1 MAACGILVAGFA
13 CSSSSSEP
21 NPAGGGGS
29 TSASSSSGNPGL
41 PDGGGPAD
49 TGSDASTSGGP
60 DTGSDA
66 GDPCEGRL
74 ICDSFEGQAVGAAPT
89 GGWKVD
95 TYQAATVTVSDAQ
108 AFKGTRSIKFTT
120 GATQYQ
126 KAMMAMTGAPLFG
139 ATSTTKTTL
148 YGRMMVYLETP
159 AANGVH
165 WTMLAGEGPV
175 ASKPGVRAF
184 VRYGGQVAGKLMANY
199 DTSGAKSDCWQHSA
213 TVMPIGKWTCFAWKL
228 SGPTNDMTLAM
239 DGKDIADLKV
249 STKGQGCINHDLADV
264 WYPPTYER
272 AVIGWESYQQDVGH
286 TMYVDDV
293 ILDDQP
299 IACPQ

>member
-1 MAACGILVAGFA
+1 MAACGILVAAFA

-21 NPAGGGGS
+21 TPAGGGSSS
-29 TSASSSSGNPGL
+29 TSASSSGNPG
-41 PDGGGPAD
+41 PTDGGDPPDA
-49 TGSDASTSGGP
+49 GSDGSTSGGL
-60 DTGSDA
+60 DGGADA
-66 GDPCEGRL
+66 GDPCDGRL
-74 ICDSFEGQAVGAAPT
+74 ICDSFEGQTVGAAPT

-95 TYQAATVTVSDAQ
+95 TYQAGTVTVSDAQ

-126 KAMMAMTGAPLFG
+126 KAMMAMTGPQLFG
-139 ATSTTKTTL
+139 ANSTTKTTL

-249 STKGQGCINHDLADV
+249 GNKGQGCISHDLADV